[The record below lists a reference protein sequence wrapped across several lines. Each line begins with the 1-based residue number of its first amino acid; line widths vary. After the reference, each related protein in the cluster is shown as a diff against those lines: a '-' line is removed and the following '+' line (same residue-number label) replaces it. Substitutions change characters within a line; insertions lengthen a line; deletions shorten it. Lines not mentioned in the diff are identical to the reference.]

1 MAAGLP
7 FQQIEESAGGLVA
20 AQHGGGGADG
30 GLAVPGAQLALVV
43 AQIVA
48 GVFMDTAHGRQHGGQ
63 RAQVGRQPLRIP
75 AARAMQRVQDAAGG
89 HFQDQRIGVLVGDD
103 QPVLGPVRKTLAAV
117 AVPAITGLPDP
128 QLGQRRET
136 RAVPGMVTP
145 TGPTCS

>member
-7 FQQIEESAGGLVA
+7 FQPVEEGAGGLVA
-20 AQHGGGGADG
+20 AQHGGGGPDG

-89 HFQDQRIGVLVGDD
+89 HFRISGSACWSAMTSQSSGQSVRRSPLLPSQR
-103 QPVLGPVRKTLAAV
+103 
-117 AVPAITGLPDP
+117 
-128 QLGQRRET
+128 
-136 RAVPGMVTP
+136 
-145 TGPTCS
+145 